1 MRAGGIPARGLLRCA
16 VCDEG
21 CSEEGRRFGGSDRG
35 ARATGASRKDAV
47 PEIGVCCGE
56 ARKSIRRWINTEI

>member
-21 CSEEGRRFGGSDRG
+21 CSEEGREFGGSDRDG
-35 ARATGASRKDAV
+35 ARATGASRRDAV
-47 PEIGVCCGE
+47 L
-56 ARKSIRRWINTEI
+56 KSRFVLVSR